1 MSIARQYGMI
11 PRGRSPLGSDLK
23 LPAKASAPTV
33 RDKRASAP
41 SVGDD
46 MQEMRQELIDLRR
59 RISACEDQQERVLRL
74 LSNRAPVPT
83 ASSTETVS
91 TAPSSTEPAA
101 TLSTPLSTPPAS
113 STVPSSTRQRELRA
127 ARQRRWREKRKRQT
141 S

>member
-74 LSNRAPVPT
+74 LSNRAPVT

>member
-23 LPAKASAPTV
+23 LPAKASAPSI
-33 RDKRASAP
+33 RAERRTPAP
-41 SVGDD
+41 SVGDE
-46 MQEMRQELIDLRR
+46 MQERIADLER
-59 RISACEDQQERVLRL
+59 RIAACEDQQERVLRL
-74 LSNRAPVPT
+74 LGNRAPVT